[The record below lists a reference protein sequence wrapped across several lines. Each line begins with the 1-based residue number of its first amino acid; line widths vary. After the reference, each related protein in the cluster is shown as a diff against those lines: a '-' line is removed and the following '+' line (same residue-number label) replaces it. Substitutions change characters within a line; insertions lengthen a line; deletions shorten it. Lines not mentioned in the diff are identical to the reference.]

1 MIKKLTRHGN
11 SYALVIPKPLLE
23 LLKINEKTKLEI
35 FTNGRSL
42 YLLPLRGRNQQKKL
56 EDTLAEL
63 KRKYGKTF
71 KRLAD

>member
-1 MIKKLTRHGN
+1 VIRKLTRHGN

-35 FTNGRSL
+35 YTNGRSL
-42 YLLPLRGRNQQKKL
+42 YVFPLRGRNQQKKL
-56 EDTLAEL
+56 KNILAKLDRE
-63 KRKYGKTF
+63 YGKTF